1 MSPSG
6 SRIIIYE
13 ENIQIKIVL
22 YTFAVGMVAADRR
35 GVKPTPTWFKPGQ
48 ANPSPAKQIQ
58 IKLLG
63 FAWFYSSESGLING
77 LRRFQIRI
85 FFSTPSSFVSD

>member
-1 MSPSG
+1 MLGAEPKPA
-6 SRIIIYE
+6 RR
-13 ENIQIKIVL
+13 QPK
-22 YTFAVGMVAADRR
+22 ADMRR
-35 GVKPTPTWFKPGQ
+35 FKPGQ
-48 ANPSPAKQIQ
+48 ANPNPAKQIQ